1 MKNRA
6 LSTFAIAGT
15 VIGVGVL
22 PGTGCISVP
31 EDALAPIL
39 ATHVQDW
46 REEVIYQIITDR
58 FDDGDLNNDYFV
70 QPGDLNKY
78 QGGDWQGIIDHM
90 DYFQALGVT
99 TLWISPIVKNVFTDA
114 DVDGYHGYWAQDL
127 TQLNPNM
134 GDLATLR
141 TLVATAHDAN
151 IKVVLDIVCNHMGQL
166 FFYDENLNGLPDDYI
181 EGSGGFEDPVIQINE
196 YDPPWNPLGVQA
208 LASNGPAGPGTGFPN
223 AGRAPMIFLDDP
235 TTNHMRPPGLLGM
248 LGAYHGLGH
257 ILSFNDEDQVLRGDF
272 TGGLKDI
279 ATELLPVRQELT
291 NDYLNWVTQLDL
303 DGFRVD
309 TVKDVDHGFWEYFIP
324 HVRQQLATM
333 NKRNF
338 IVFGEVFSGDDTL
351 DGSYTVPNEFDS
363 VFYFSQHY
371 TVYRNV
377 FEYAHDPATAQG
389 TTQIQTLWEQ
399 KTMNYNNTPQPG
411 GIGIPPSQAQ
421 INFLD
426 NHDVNRFLF
435 DSDGDVAAL
444 RNALTLN
451 MTAEGIPC
459 LYYGT
464 EQDFHGGDDP
474 ANREV
479 LWTTGFPTT
488 GVTFTHF
495 KHLADLRKAYVA
507 LQKGAT
513 TVRWSTNDVGG
524 EDDAGIFAFERTGG
538 DAGTQYALVVLN
550 TNDFKTSSTSNNG
563 TVMAVGAAPGTVLV
577 DVLNGGGA
585 TYQVGTGST
594 LNLAIPAQ
602 TGAILVPQNQ
612 VGSGT

>member
-1 MKNRA
+1 MKNREA
-6 LSTFAIAGT
+6 LRYPLVAAATLVTLAAFGLA
-15 VIGVGVL
+15 
-22 PGTGCISVP
+22 PEFGCVSVP
-31 EDALAPIL
+31 EDGLAPQL
-39 ATHVQDW
+39 ATHVSDW
-46 REEVIYQIITDR
+46 RDEVIYQVIVDR
-58 FDDGDLNNDYFV
+58 FDDGDLTNDYFV
-70 QPGDLNKY
+70 QPGSLNKY
-78 QGGDWQGIIDHM
+78 QGGDWQGIIDHL
-90 DYFQALGVT
+90 DYIQALGVT

-141 TLVATAHDAN
+141 TLVAMAHDAN

-208 LASNGPAGPGTGFPN
+208 LASNGPSEREP
-223 AGRAPMIFLDDP
+223 GRAPIIFLDDP
-235 TTNHMRPPGLLGM
+235 TTNHMPPPGLLGTIT
-248 LGAYHGLGH
+248 AYHGLGH
-257 ILSFNDEDQVLRGDF
+257 ILNFNDEDQTLRGDF
-272 TGGLKDI
+272 TGGLKDLF
-279 ATELLPVRQELT
+279 TESLAVREELT
-291 NDYLNWVTQLDL
+291 KDYVNWVTELDL

-324 HVRQQLATM
+324 HVRQELAAQ

-377 FEYAHDPATAQG
+377 FEFAHDPSLAQG
-389 TTQIQTLWEQ
+389 TTQIQQLWAM
-399 KTMNYNNTPQPG
+399 KTTNYNNTPQPM
-411 GIGIPPSQAQ
+411 GIGLPPSQVQ

-435 DSDGDVAAL
+435 DSNGDVAAL

-464 EQDFHGGDDP
+464 EQDFDGGNDP

-488 GVTFTHF
+488 GTTFTHF
-495 KHLADLRKAYVA
+495 KHLADIRKAYLA
-507 LQKGAT
+507 LRRGAT
-513 TVRWSTNDVGG
+513 TVRWATNDVGS

-538 DAGTQYALVVLN
+538 DAGSQYALVVLN
-550 TNDFKTSSTSNNG
+550 TNDFKTSSTSNSG
-563 TVMAVGAAPGTVLV
+563 HTMPVGPMPGTVLV
-577 DVLNGGGA
+577 DVLNPGSI
-585 TYQVGTGST
+585 TYTVGTDGT
-594 LNLAIPAQ
+594 MNIPVPAQ
-602 TGAILVPQNQ
+602 SGLILVPMDQ
-612 VGSGT
+612 VVSGT

>member
-1 MKNRA
+1 MKSR
-6 LSTFAIAGT
+6 LTLLPIAATLLGA
-15 VIGVGVL
+15 GLL
-22 PGTGCISVP
+22 PGTACVSVP
-31 EDALAPIL
+31 EDALAPVL
-39 ATHVQDW
+39 ATHVADW
-46 REEVIYQIITDR
+46 RDEVIYQVIA
-58 FDDGDLNNDYFV
+58 DGDVNNDYFV
-70 QPGDLNKY
+70 QPGALNHY

-90 DYFQALGVT
+90 AYFQALGVT

-114 DVDGYHGYWAQDL
+114 DVDGYHGYWSQDL

-141 TLVATAHDAN
+141 TMVATAHDAN

-181 EGSGGFEDPVIQINE
+181 EGTGGPGDPVTQINE

-208 LASNGPAGPGTGFPN
+208 VASNGPAGPGTGNPSV
-223 AGRAPMIFLDDP
+223 GRAPMIFLDDP
-235 TTNHMRPPGLLGM
+235 TTNHVPPSGLLGT
-248 LGAYHGLGH
+248 LGAYHGFGH
-257 ILSFNDEDQVLRGDF
+257 ILSFTDEDQVLRGDF
-272 TGGLKDI
+272 TGGLKDL
-279 ATELLPVRQELT
+279 ATELPAVREELT
-291 NDYLNWVTQLDL
+291 KDYVNWVTQLDL

-309 TVKDVDHGFWEYFIP
+309 TVKDVDHGFWEYFLP
-324 HVRQQLATM
+324 QVRQRLAAE
-333 NKRNF
+333 NKKNF
-338 IVFGEVFSGDDTL
+338 ITFGEVFSGDDVQ

-371 TVYRNV
+371 TAYRNV
-377 FEYAHDPATAQG
+377 FEYAHDPKTAQG
-389 TTQIQTLWEQ
+389 TTQIQALWAQ
-399 KTMNYNNTPQPG
+399 KTMNYGNTPQPG
-411 GIGIPPSQAQ
+411 GIGLPPSQAQ

-435 DSDGDVAAL
+435 DSDGDLAAL

-464 EQDFHGGDDP
+464 EQDFHGGNDP

-495 KHLADLRKAYVA
+495 KHLADLRKAYAA
-507 LQKGAT
+507 LRQGAT
-513 TVRWSTNDVGG
+513 TVRWSTNDVAS

-538 DAGTQYALVVLN
+538 DAGSQYALIVLN
-550 TNDFKTSSTSNNG
+550 TNDFKTSSTSNG
-563 TVMAVGAAPGTVLV
+563 GHTMAVGAAPGSVLV
-577 DVLNGGGA
+577 DVLNPGNM
-585 TYQVGTGST
+585 TYTVGSDGT

-602 TGAILVPQNQ
+602 TGAILVPQSQ
-612 VGSGT
+612 LAH